1 MKQIIQPK
9 KWKLSTNFFSTVKQF
24 YSLTAQILI
33 VLLNGKNVYTSAPLR
48 KLRLFQHFYHRQTPE
63 IAKGR
68 STQWDSQGLWDSQV
82 WELVEDW
89 RTPFRMVFTM
99 LRCLKLTSLDTFQT
113 FLEMVIFGELGTVF
127 LPCFAAQTI
136 KKVMVEKQN
145 YSKDRF
151 CFLIVL
157 LFQSTFLSACPQC
170 DNNFCKKQQ
179 KWKAFSRS
187 HRAFLAWK
195 QIWWNGTS
203 VKEDVTKTG
212 EQKTAGGNW
221 KKGGNIKKRFIHTT
235 LLTLP
240 QQKQFQ
246 PGKTISTFQH

>member
-1 MKQIIQPK
+1 MKIV
-9 KWKLSTNFFSTVKQF
+9 NNVFSTVKQF

-48 KLRLFQHFYHRQTPE
+48 NLRLFQHFYHRQTPE

-136 KKVMVEKQN
+136 KKVIVEKQN

-151 CFLIVL
+151 CFLILCFFFNQRFWAPARNVTTTSAKSSRNGKPFRAHTVL
-157 LFQSTFLSACPQC
+157 FWHE
-170 DNNFCKKQQ
+170 KKSDEMERQ
-179 KWKAFSRS
+179 
-187 HRAFLAWK
+187 
-195 QIWWNGTS
+195 
-203 VKEDVTKTG
+203 
-212 EQKTAGGNW
+212 W
-221 KKGGNIKKRFIHTT
+221 KKM
-235 LLTLP
+235 
-240 QQKQFQ
+240 
-246 PGKTISTFQH
+246 